1 MFRPHRYGDVVEPST
16 KMKWEGSMVTRSI
29 VTLVTLVVMVG
40 VGLPTPA
47 WAQVSNST
55 AWSPAR
61 LADGQPDI
69 QGMWLNIDALST
81 PLQLPD
87 GFSGPDFSREDLEAI
102 ATARAEEAARRAE
115 QPRAKSVGA
124 YGEHWFD
131 SFWNEAE
138 ENPAPALI
146 VEPHNGQIPDWTPD
160 ANEMLAYNRE
170 HLHDSYAYMESADRC
185 ITRGVIGIMMPG
197 VYNNGAQILQTPG
210 YVVIVSEMI
219 HRARIIP
226 IDGRAHIDETV
237 RQWEGDPRGRW
248 EGNTL
253 IVESTNFRKS
263 QSMRGA
269 TASIRSRQTEAQRIV
284 ERFTIVGP
292 DTLDYSLHVDDPDT
306 YTAPWTAAFP
316 LNRDSDYDMFEYAC
330 HEGNYSVPN
339 SLSGARFKEA
349 SDQ

>member
-1 MFRPHRYGDVVEPST
+1 MA
-16 KMKWEGSMVTRSI
+16 TRSM
-29 VTLVTLVVMVG
+29 VTLVTLTALVG
-40 VGLPTPA
+40 VGLSTPA
-47 WAQVSNST
+47 WGQSGNTT
-55 AWSPAR
+55 AWEPAR

-69 QGMWLNIDALST
+69 QGMWNNIDALST
-81 PLQLPD
+81 PLELPD
-87 GFSGPDFSREDLEAI
+87 GFSGPDFSQEDLAAI
-102 ATARAEEAARRAE
+102 AAARAEEAERRAA
-115 QPRAKSVGA
+115 QPRENSVGA
-124 YGEHWFD
+124 YGAQWLD

-138 ENPAPALI
+138 VSPAPALI
-146 VEPHNGQIPDWTPD
+146 VGPLDGQIPDWTAD
-160 ANEMLAYNRE
+160 AHEMLRYNRK
-170 HLHDSYAYMESADRC
+170 HLHDSYAFMESADRC

-197 VYNNGAQILQTPG
+197 VYNNGAQILQSPG
-210 YVVIVSEMI
+210 YVVILSEMI

-226 IDGRAHIDETV
+226 VDGSSHINDTV

-253 IVESTNFRKS
+253 IVESTNFLDA

-269 TASIRSRQTEAQRIV
+269 SAVVRSRQTEKQRLV

-292 DTLDYSLHVDDPDT
+292 DTLDYSLHVDDPET
-306 YTAPWTAAFP
+306 YTAPWTASFP
-316 LNRDSDYDMFEYAC
+316 LKRDSEYDMFEYAC